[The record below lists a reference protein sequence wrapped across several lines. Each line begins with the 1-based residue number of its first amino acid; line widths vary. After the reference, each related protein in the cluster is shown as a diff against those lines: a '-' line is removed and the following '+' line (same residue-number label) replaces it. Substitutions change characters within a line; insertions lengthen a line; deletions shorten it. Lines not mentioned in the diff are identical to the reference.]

1 MHPVVL
7 PPVLTLSGV
16 SLIYGIHAVGPRRP
30 PWRCEG
36 PAFGS
41 GTPPEAACVWSR
53 ELDWG
58 VLWEDPGS
66 APSPRPAPWR
76 RGGDQ
81 GREPPGELLATA
93 SHAFT
98 SARRAARAALA
109 GAALSRAAPSSLGRL
124 AASLPF
130 LLICDIC
137 SELVP
142 PVIRTPRSCADLR
155 LRAGARGALSIRPF

>member
-41 GTPPEAACVWSR
+41 GTPPKAACVWSR
-53 ELDWG
+53 ELDRG
-58 VLWEDPGS
+58 VLWEDPGR
-66 APSPRPAPWR
+66 APFPRPAPWR

-109 GAALSRAAPSSLGRL
+109 GAALSRAAPSSLARL

-130 LLICDIC
+130 LLIYDIC